1 MKTTPLPLILLL
13 SLLLLAPTAKA
24 EGEVNNT
31 NWQDENVL
39 ANVSVGTDG
48 TSTDVQVTLPNTND
62 ATRTDTLY
70 TVKTALGLAWIAN
83 ITNNK
88 DSVYQ
93 ANDPGYKKLYPHQKG
108 FKNCT
113 VKLGNNDI
121 DLTDHYWTPI
131 GNDIYPFYGTFDGN
145 YKVVKKLKA
154 AGFTV
159 LVKKL

>member
-31 NWQDENVL
+31 YWQDQL

-48 TSTDVQVTLPNTND
+48 TPTDVQVTLPNTND

-83 ITNNK
+83 ITNN

-108 FKNCT
+108 FANCT
-113 VKLGNNDI
+113 VELSTSLNNDTI
-121 DLTDHYWTPI
+121 DLSGYYWTPI
-131 GNDIYPFYGTFDGN
+131 GNDDYPSTEPSTATTRWYRG
-145 YKVVKKLKA
+145 
-154 AGFTV
+154 
-159 LVKKL
+159 